1 MSERLTYFVDVV
13 LPLAVDRLFTYRV
26 PFELNDLIQKGVL
39 VVVPFGKTKFQTG
52 IVIDIHQN
60 PPKDYQV
67 KYVESVLDEKPIV
80 VGKQVKFWNWLAE
93 YYM

>member
-13 LPLAVDRLFTYRV
+13 LHLAVDRLFTYRV
-26 PFELNDLIQKGVL
+26 PFELNDLIQKGVR

-67 KYVESVLDEKPIV
+67 KYVESVLD
-80 VGKQVKFWNWLAE
+80 
-93 YYM
+93 